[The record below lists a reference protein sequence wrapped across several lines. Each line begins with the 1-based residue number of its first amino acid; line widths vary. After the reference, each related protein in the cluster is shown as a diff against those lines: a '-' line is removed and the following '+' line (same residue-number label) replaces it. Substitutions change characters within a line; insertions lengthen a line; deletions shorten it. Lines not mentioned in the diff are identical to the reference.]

1 MVVGRGVWVWV
12 EEGRSRVGLGCMEAE
27 RGVVDT
33 PRVDVDERR
42 DECARATEAGMRWCK
57 VY

>member
-12 EEGRSRVGLGCMEAE
+12 EEGRSSVGLGCMEAE
-27 RGVVDT
+27 RGVVGT
-33 PRVDVDERR
+33 PRLDVDERR